1 MDIELK
7 EIKTQQ
13 VIMEESIVK
22 KQRRIDS
29 MNAENDL
36 HKNLFSANSNYINN
50 MERHLDK
57 AEEEKGV
64 LEDNMSVLENQ

>member
-22 KQRRIDS
+22 KQRKIDN
-29 MNAENDL
+29 MQQTNDL
-36 HKNLFSANSNYINN
+36 NKNLYSANNNYIQN
-50 MERHLDK
+50 MEKHLQKNEDNK
-57 AEEEKGV
+57 ELMEE
-64 LEDNMSVLENQ
+64 NMSVLENT

>member
-36 HKNLFSANSNYINN
+36 HKNLFSANSN
-50 MERHLDK
+50 
-57 AEEEKGV
+57 
-64 LEDNMSVLENQ
+64 

>member
-1 MDIELK
+1 
-7 EIKTQQ
+7 
-13 VIMEESIVK
+13 
-22 KQRRIDS
+22 
-29 MNAENDL
+29 
-36 HKNLFSANSNYINN
+36 